1 VNVRH
6 ACLGLNGITASRIGF
21 GCMGLSGTYGPVER
35 AQATAALHAAL
46 DAGIDFFDTADVYG
60 GGENERLV
68 GEALR
73 PHRQRV
79 VLATKGGATRDAQGR
94 ATNDGSP
101 EYLVRACEASL
112 QRLGVETI
120 DLYYLHRVDP
130 RVPIED
136 SMGAL
141 ARLVEQGKV
150 RAIGLSEVGPQTLR
164 KACKVHPVAALQ
176 TEYSLACRFV
186 EDEILPACRDLG
198 VSFVAYS
205 PLGRGLLGGG
215 LLDQPTLP
223 AGDLR
228 AAIPR
233 FQPGNVEANLRAA
246 RRLRDLAVQLSLTPA
261 QLALGWVLRPRG
273 APFAI
278 PGSRDG
284 ERVRANAA
292 AAEVVLPPSAL
303 RELDELLTKAP
314 IVGARHTAAMLAR
327 TGL

>member
-1 VNVRH
+1 VRH
-6 ACLGLNGITASRIGF
+6 ACLGLGGITASRIGF
-21 GCMGLSGTYGPVER
+21 GCMGLSGTYGPVGR
-35 AQATAALHAAL
+35 AEAMAALHAAL
-46 DAGIDFFDTADVYG
+46 DAGVDFFDTADVYG

-101 EYLVRACEASL
+101 EYLARACEASL
-112 QRLGVETI
+112 QRLGVDAI

-130 RVPIED
+130 QVPIED
-136 SMGAL
+136 SVGAL

-150 RAIGLSEVGPQTLR
+150 RAIGLSEVGPHTLR
-164 KACKVHPVAALQ
+164 RACRVHPVAALQ

-186 EDEILPACRDLG
+186 EDEVLPACRELG

-205 PLGRGLLGGG
+205 PLGRGLLGGS
-215 LLDQPTLP
+215 LLDQPALP

-246 RRLRDLAVQLSLTPA
+246 QRLRELATRLALAPA
-261 QLALGWVLRPRG
+261 QLALGWVLRQRG
-273 APFAI
+273 ADFAI
-278 PGSRDG
+278 PGSRDAG
-284 ERVRANAA
+284 RARANAA
-292 AAEVVLPPSAL
+292 ATEVVLPAAVL
-303 RELDELLTKAP
+303 RELDELLADLP
-314 IVGARHTAAMLAR
+314 ISGERHTAAMLAR

>member
-1 VNVRH
+1 MQH
-6 ACLGLNGITASRIGF
+6 ARLGSSNITASRLGF
-21 GCMGLSGTYGPVER
+21 GCMGLSGTYGPVGR
-35 AQATAALHAAL
+35 AEATAALHAAL
-46 DAGIDFFDTADVYG
+46 DAGVDFFDTADVYG
-60 GGENERLV
+60 GGENERLL

-101 EYLVRACEASL
+101 DYLVRACEASL

-130 RVPIED
+130 QVPIED
-136 SMGAL
+136 SVGAL
-141 ARLVEQGKV
+141 ARLVAQGKV

-164 KACKVHPVAALQ
+164 RACKVHPVAALQ

-186 EDEILPACRDLG
+186 EDEILAACRELG

-233 FQPGNVEANLRAA
+233 FQPGNVEVNLRAA
-246 RRLRDLAVQLSLTPA
+246 ARLRELATRLALTPA
-261 QLALGWVLRPRG
+261 QLALAWVLRQQG
-273 APFAI
+273 ADFAI
-278 PGSRDG
+278 PGSRDAG
-284 ERVRANAA
+284 RARTNAA
-292 AAEVVLPPSAL
+292 AADVVLPASVL
-303 RELDELLTKAP
+303 LELDELLADEP
-314 IVGARHTAAMLAR
+314 IAGERHTAAMLAR